1 MRSLP
6 ILAFA
11 LAALAW
17 PVQRALADDEMTAGE
32 PADNESGFDNVD
44 LLDGSLTGKLGV
56 MRVGSDRS
64 DENTLSILA
73 ALKNLTDHPLRLEA
87 QTLYKDANGNW
98 MNGGCAGWIALELK
112 PHGQLNYRSESLS
125 VEAQNFLVR
134 IRLVGTDRLVGA
146 SLPDAHEVP

>member
-11 LAALAW
+11 LATLIVPAR
-17 PVQRALADDEMTAGE
+17 PALADEEMTAGA

-64 DENTLSILA
+64 DENLLSILA
-73 ALKNLTDHPLRLEA
+73 ALKNLTGHPLKLEA

-98 MNGGCAGWIALELK
+98 MNGGYAGWIPLELK

-125 VEAQNFLVR
+125 VDAQNFLVR

-146 SLPDAHEVP
+146 SLPDPSEIP

>member
-6 ILAFA
+6 ILVFA
-11 LAALAW
+11 LATLAL
-17 PVQRALADDEMTAGE
+17 PVRLTVADDEMTAGA

-56 MRVGSDRS
+56 LRVGSDRS
-64 DENTLSILA
+64 DENLLSILA
-73 ALKNLTDHPLRLEA
+73 ALRNLTGHPLKLEA

-98 MNGGCAGWIALELK
+98 MNGGCAGWIPLELK

-125 VEAQNFLVR
+125 VGAQNFLVR
-134 IRLVGTDRLVGA
+134 IRLAGTDRLVGA
-146 SLPDAHEVP
+146 ALPNPSELP